1 MTDDIKNETN
11 DENQD
16 IQYEMPSIDYDSTNV
31 YVGKSEV
38 HLRGVFAKKHME
50 FNTVVE
56 AFPITPTFFRTKYQA
71 DPQILSYSF
80 INEGCPCQECKK
92 HGYVIYLPHG
102 YASMYNHQPESN
114 ARIELN
120 YKDLYGKIIAKKS
133 IHKDE
138 EIFISYPSTALFH
151 NGVVTNHENSPRD

>member
-1 MTDDIKNETN
+1 MTDDIKNETDN
-11 DENQD
+11 ENQD

-38 HLRGVFAKKHME
+38 HLRGVFAKKDMG
-50 FNTVVE
+50 FNTTVE
-56 AFPITPTFFRTKYQA
+56 VFPITPTFFRTKYQA

-102 YASMYNHQPESN
+102 YGSMYNHQPESN

-120 YKDLYGKIIAKKS
+120 YKDLYGKVIAKKP
-133 IHKDE
+133 IRQNE
-138 EIFISYPSTALFH
+138 EIFITYPSTVLFH
-151 NGVVTNHENSPRD
+151 NGVVVNHEDHPRD